1 MKVTM
6 TFVRYVLVV
15 LLLWRM
21 TDLVGWMSGKR
32 NRELTGYV
40 LDVFLRAIVG
50 ILLSQMMH

>member
-1 MKVTM
+1 M
-6 TFVRYVLVV
+6 TFVRYVFVV

-40 LDVFLRAIVG
+40 LDVFVRAIVG
-50 ILLSQMMH
+50 ILLGQMMR